1 MVWPTNYLTCGVK
14 KKKRDDDDD
23 TTENPVNG
31 QALLDQ
37 R

>member
-23 TTENPVNG
+23 TTENLVNG
-31 QALLDQ
+31 QALLD
-37 R
+37 

>member
-23 TTENPVNG
+23 TIESPVNG
-31 QALLDQ
+31 QTLYDKG
-37 R
+37 